1 MNKLL
6 VNNNEKLRILEN
18 HGLIKKNVAIVE
30 LLSLDE
36 KYAIFLDEL
45 YDIEEKKCLGNV
57 WENLSNFKLFF
68 ESSLN
73 SLKDFETPLLKEF
86 EDSLNKLLI
95 TEGNSTFLK
104 EEFMSL
110 MNEGWWDSIKSGVS
124 DFTGWAKEKGKEAYQ
139 GVKSTVQTV
148 GKGLEQFKNAIS
160 KGEWSEVMSILG
172 KGVLFLARK
181 LRSAL
186 YHPVGLIFDAILVAS
201 GIGKTAQFVVWGVVV
216 ALDIYEL
223 TTGDYEN
230 KDENMMMRLLFTG
243 VDIIGLVF
251 AGVAA
256 KSANSTIAG
265 IFKQF
270 GTSTQGLSKAAKSSP
285 VFKGILEKI
294 QAGAA
299 GASTKMSEVSKYL
312 QKNSPKIYS
321 WFSGIISGLGGIL
334 KKITNAVG
342 SILKGAFK
350 VVSAPGKGVSKVLG
364 GGKLGKGSQAAL
376 NTTAIVY
383 GAEKALGGQGSG
395 ESEAPNIDFSEVK
408 IDFSKGL

>member
-285 VFKGILEKI
+285 AFKGILEKI
-294 QAGAA
+294 QSGAA
-299 GASTKMSEVSKYL
+299 GASTTTLPAADDMPSRRRALSRSVWRRPTS
-312 QKNSPKIYS
+312 QVP
-321 WFSGIISGLGGIL
+321 
-334 KKITNAVG
+334 
-342 SILKGAFK
+342 AFDM
-350 VVSAPGKGVSKVLG
+350 
-364 GGKLGKGSQAAL
+364 AL
-376 NTTAIVY
+376 
-383 GAEKALGGQGSG
+383 
-395 ESEAPNIDFSEVK
+395 
-408 IDFSKGL
+408 